1 MVDSRENG
9 HHGVLVGGCL
19 HKKVLERMYYILGPV
34 LGDLCKGSR
43 TQCLALD
50 WILLGV
56 GAIL

>member
-1 MVDSRENG
+1 MVDSKENG

-19 HKKVLERMYYILGPV
+19 HKKVSERMCYILGPM
-34 LGDLCKGSR
+34 LGDLGKGSR
-43 TQCLALD
+43 KQCLALH